1 MLRLACCML
10 SFALWP
16 MTASADPVTECH
28 RLAADPND
36 PGRIGTG
43 VAFDAIESAAAVT
56 ACLQAVDANPKDGRL
71 AYELG
76 RAYDAGSN
84 FAAAENAYLRS
95 DDLGFDLAKRNL
107 GYLYKDGRGAEPNP
121 KQAER
126 WLRAAA
132 KNGDADAM
140 NALAWMWVVTGER
153 LKQAERLSRRSVEA
167 SPEDA
172 SYRDTLGW
180 IYFRL
185 GRKADAAAELE
196 HAIRLDPASAR
207 FHAHLGWV
215 YEALG
220 RAADARAEWRR
231 ALELPPPAAADDPTF
246 DRQAIEEKMKEL
258 G

>member
-153 LKQAERLSRRSVEA
+153 GSRRSV
-167 SPEDA
+167 
-172 SYRDTLGW
+172 
-180 IYFRL
+180 FRVGQSRRL
-185 GRKADAAAELE
+185 PKTPAI
-196 HAIRLDPASAR
+196 AIRSAGSIFASGAR
-207 FHAHLGWV
+207 PTRRRNSSTRSGSIP
-215 YEALG
+215 
-220 RAADARAEWRR
+220 RARASTHISAGYTRPSDALRMRAPNGGAHSNSRLLPRPTTLRSTARR
-231 ALELPPPAAADDPTF
+231 S
-246 DRQAIEEKMKEL
+246 RRR
-258 G
+258 